1 MTNFSELLTY
11 GQKLLGINFNPSDL
25 DSIGICSKNISTVI
39 DQLNDLREKTESPE
53 TKRLCS
59 VAITELQGA
68 YMWTVRALENRDKNH
83 RGY

>member
-11 GQKLLGINFNPSDL
+11 GQKLLDFSFNQSDL
-25 DSIGICSKNISTVI
+25 DSTSICSKNISEVI
-39 DQLNDLREKTESPE
+39 DLLNDLREKTVSPE

-59 VAITELQGA
+59 IAITELQGA